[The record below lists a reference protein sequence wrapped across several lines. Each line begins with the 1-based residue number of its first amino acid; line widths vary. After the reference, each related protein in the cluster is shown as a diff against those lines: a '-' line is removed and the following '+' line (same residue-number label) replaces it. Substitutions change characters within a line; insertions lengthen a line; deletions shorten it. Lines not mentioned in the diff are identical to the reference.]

1 MDRSTAWLVHEYG
14 RENIA
19 HLRLHADEQT
29 PHLTGFIV
37 PIDPDTERLN
47 SRRWIGGKER
57 CAKQQTD
64 YAATVAHLGLSR
76 GIEGS
81 TAKHERVRRHYR
93 QIAQPVA
100 SLAIDRP
107 PRVLMDPEGWA
118 AEQAQS
124 IARQAA
130 PAFARARPPRA
141 TGRPRRPPRRR
152 PRRTGAGESGPK
164 PNSRPR
170 RPFPPAC
177 ARPSLPDVLDA
188 LGFRADPR
196 EKGRWRAEGFN
207 ITVGEGA
214 KASKWFDHAAGTG
227 RGGAIDLTAHVL
239 GTDFKGALAWLADR
253 FGPGAAAADL
263 TARLRAQAVAQVK
276 EAVAEREPFTPP
288 APAPEHWPEVRR
300 HLTADRALPAP
311 LHRPPARAG
320 RLLRRRPTQRR
331 VRVPGR
337 ERAGRGGRVERDR
350 SPAGRFPLHR
360 HGPR

>member
-1 MDRSTAWLVHEYG
+1 MTLFAIYRHEKHKNAGTVAVAANHMTRESDTPNADPGRAHLNRVFIGTADPAADVAALVPPRNALNDQGHKVRRSNSVIAIEILLTTSPGWPKATPEQQQDWVDRSTAWLVHEYG

-177 ARPSLPDVLDA
+177 APFPCPMCWTPWGS
-188 LGFRADPR
+188 
-196 EKGRWRAEGFN
+196 
-207 ITVGEGA
+207 
-214 KASKWFDHAAGTG
+214 
-227 RGGAIDLTAHVL
+227 
-239 GTDFKGALAWLADR
+239 
-253 FGPGAAAADL
+253 
-263 TARLRAQAVAQVK
+263 AR
-276 EAVAEREPFTPP
+276 T
-288 APAPEHWPEVRR
+288 
-300 HLTADRALPAP
+300 
-311 LHRPPARAG
+311 PAR
-320 RLLRRRPTQRR
+320 
-331 VRVPGR
+331 
-337 ERAGRGGRVERDR
+337 RAGG
-350 SPAGRFPLHR
+350 
-360 HGPR
+360 GPRASTSR